1 MKEKKKIIGSIVI
14 LLVFIFF
21 ISMGYIASLRGNKY
35 KEEEVFT
42 ESIEKESSNTN
53 IIIYVNG
60 EVKKPGVYEL
70 KENSRIEDAI
80 KIAGGFSKDADR
92 HKLNL
97 AKKIKDEDY
106 IYVDKIKKDNDSLED
121 GKKSVNNSGKIN
133 INEASK
139 EELKS
144 VPGIGDVTAQK
155 IIEYRESNNGFNSV
169 EDIKK
174 VDRIGEKTFEKLK
187 DKIDV
192 R

>member
-1 MKEKKKIIGSIVI
+1 MKEKKKIIGSVVI
-14 LLVFIFF
+14 LLIFIFF
-21 ISMGYIASLRGNKY
+21 ISMGYIVSLRDNKY
-35 KEEEVFT
+35 KEEEIFA
-42 ESIEKESSNTN
+42 ESMQKENSSGGIT
-53 IIIYVNG
+53 IYVNG
-60 EVKKPGVYEL
+60 AVKKPGVYDL

-80 KIAGGFSKDADR
+80 KIAGGFSEEADKY
-92 HKLNL
+92 KLNL

-106 IYVDKIKKDNDSLED
+106 IYVDKIKKDNNFLED
-121 GKKSVNNSGKIN
+121 GRKSRNNSGKVN

-192 R
+192 I

>member
-14 LLVFIFF
+14 LSIFVFF
-21 ISMGYIASLRGNKY
+21 IIIGYIISSPSKKY
-35 KEEEVFT
+35 KEEDIFT
-42 ESIEKESSNTN
+42 ENIQKENANSIIT
-53 IIIYVNG
+53 IYVNG

-80 KIAGGFSKDADR
+80 KIAGGFSEEADKY
-92 HKLNL
+92 KLNL

-106 IYVDKIKKDNDSLED
+106 IYVDKIKKE
-121 GKKSVNNSGKIN
+121 NNSSEDKTKGINNDGKIN

-139 EELKS
+139 DELKTI
-144 VPGIGDVTAQK
+144 PGIGDVTAQK
-155 IIEYRESNNGFNSV
+155 IIDYRENNRGFNSI

-174 VDRIGEKTFEKLK
+174 IDRIGEKTFEKLK
-187 DKIDV
+187 DKIDI

>member
-14 LLVFIFF
+14 LSIFVFF
-21 ISMGYIASLRGNKY
+21 IIIGYIISSPSKKY
-35 KEEEVFT
+35 KEEDIFT
-42 ESIEKESSNTN
+42 ENIQKENTN
-53 IIIYVNG
+53 SIITIYVNG

-80 KIAGGFSKDADR
+80 KIAGGFSEEADKY
-92 HKLNL
+92 KLNL

-106 IYVDKIKKDNDSLED
+106 IYVDKIKKENNSLED
-121 GKKSVNNSGKIN
+121 KTKGINNDGKIN

-139 EELKS
+139 DELKTI
-144 VPGIGDVTAQK
+144 PGIGDVTAQK
-155 IIEYRESNNGFNSV
+155 IIDYRENNRGFNSI

-174 VDRIGEKTFEKLK
+174 IDRIGEKTFEKLK
-187 DKIDV
+187 DKIDI